1 MMNRQRNIETLKRFG
16 EAVNSGK
23 LQELEQL
30 VTPGVV
36 EHDPVPGQE
45 STPQGY
51 VWFFEKFRASFP
63 DLKLDVN
70 QMVADE
76 DKVAIA
82 YTIEGTH
89 KGEFQGVPATGKRIK
104 ARGLEI
110 CRFEDGKMAER
121 WGSSDVLGIMQ
132 QLERGSA

>member
-1 MMNRQRNIETLKRFG
+1 
-16 EAVNSGK
+16 
-23 LQELEQL
+23 
-30 VTPGVV
+30 
-36 EHDPVPGQE
+36 
-45 STPQGY
+45 
-51 VWFFEKFRASFP
+51 
-63 DLKLDVN
+63 
-70 QMVADE
+70 MVADE

>member
-1 MMNRQRNIETLKRFG
+1 MSQQQNVETLKRFS

-30 VTPGVV
+30 VAPGVV
-36 EHDPVPGQE
+36 EHDSVPGQE

-51 VWFFEKFRASFP
+51 VWFFENFRASFP
-63 DLKLDVN
+63 DLNLNVDH
-70 QMVADE
+70 MVADE
-76 DKVAIA
+76 ENVAIA
-82 YTIEGTH
+82 YTITGTH

-110 CRFEDGKMAER
+110 CRFDDGKIAER

-132 QLERGSA
+132 QLGRGSA

>member
-1 MMNRQRNIETLKRFG
+1 MMNRQRNIETLKRLG

-51 VWFFEKFRASFP
+51 VWFFERFRASFP
-63 DLKLDVN
+63 DLKLDVD

>member
-1 MMNRQRNIETLKRFG
+1 MNRQRNIETLKRFG

-51 VWFFEKFRASFP
+51 VWFFERFRASFP
-63 DLKLDVN
+63 DLKLDVD

>member
-1 MMNRQRNIETLKRFG
+1 MSQEQNIETLKRFSD
-16 EAVNSGK
+16 AVNSDE
-23 LQELEQL
+23 LQELRQL
-30 VTPGVV
+30 VAPGVV

-51 VWFFEKFRASFP
+51 VWFFEQFRASFP
-63 DLKLDVN
+63 DLNLNVN
-70 QMVADE
+70 HMVADE
-76 DKVAIA
+76 DNVALA
-82 YTIEGTH
+82 YTITGTH

-110 CRFEDGKMAER
+110 CRFEDGKIAER

-132 QLERGSA
+132 QLEGPA

>member
-63 DLKLDVN
+63 DLKLDVD